1 VLRADSDAIAVLT
14 LNRPQARNSLSEALI
29 AAPADQLT
37 AIAADRWAQNCREV
51 GAGGE
56 ARRGEMIACN
66 QRVDRMLDVNDGAQV
81 IYMTSIMHKRNKPTR
96 ISMQKMIAIAY
107 VGAMFGFAVVASAPA
122 AGAAYTPEQQQACQN
137 DAFRLCE
144 HAIPDEPRVRAC
156 MIAKVRQLSPGCRRF
171 FVRARRR

>member
-1 VLRADSDAIAVLT
+1 MGNLDEGAAVSGRDRNRRAARASRRFRRHRGPLT

-66 QRVDRMLDVNDGAQV
+66 QRVDRVLDVNDGAQV
-81 IYMTSIMHKRNKPTR
+81 IYI
-96 ISMQKMIAIAY
+96 
-107 VGAMFGFAVVASAPA
+107 
-122 AGAAYTPEQQQACQN
+122 
-137 DAFRLCE
+137 
-144 HAIPDEPRVRAC
+144 
-156 MIAKVRQLSPGCRRF
+156 
-171 FVRARRR
+171 